1 MGAILAVGGV
11 NSTVCKARSPR
22 TGDGHYALARPSS
35 RFEKLVRNAKALSFS
50 PRVEAS
56 SSLLTGFAA
65 RNLLLCRL
73 LHPSTL
79 SLHPLLQPSL
89 ISLLGQAR

>member
-11 NSTVCKARSPR
+11 NSTVCKARSSR
-22 TGDGHYALARPSS
+22 TEDGHYALARPSS
-35 RFEKLVRNAKALSFS
+35 RFEKLVRNAEALSFS

-65 RNLLLCRL
+65 SNLLCRPSIPHHFHSFSP
-73 LHPSTL
+73 LHYFASAAVRL
-79 SLHPLLQPSL
+79 K
-89 ISLLGQAR
+89 